1 MRIEGASALV
11 AGGASGLGAATARRL
26 RAGGAD
32 VTIADL
38 NAQAGE
44 ALAAELGARFVAC
57 DVTDAAQV
65 EAAVAATPR
74 ACASPSAAR
83 ASAGPRRPRASAGR
97 MRSSRSRR

>member
-11 AGGASGLGAATARRL
+11 AGGASGLGAATAWRL
-26 RAGGAD
+26 RAAGAA

-38 NAQAGE
+38 NAEAGT

-65 EAAVAATPR
+65 RPAGALRMPPT
-74 ACASPSAAR
+74 R
-83 ASAGPRRPRASAGR
+83 ASRWQNLSHRD
-97 MRSSRSRR
+97 